1 MLCDPLDDLV
11 RITDTASNGE
21 RKRVAKGVLACW
33 SLEVLVLPC
42 ASWLPQDPER
52 DPPLLSCTMPLLW
65 FLLFHKS
72 VLYFR
77 KWLGSLYYCKM
88 FPPLLSCS
96 QIWLWCKWAKP
107 SRGFLFISRTIQEK
121 KDINS
126 TFSPFSVIEPLNTK
140 HPAWRFP
147 TKRRH
152 HPFHIFTV
160 SPFSGTICICVKL
173 SMIAPVLSVYYSTR
187 WILYYLKLNLLHSA
201 ERSSGKGAYGKIIA
215 FMIILWSYEHSS

>member
-1 MLCDPLDDLV
+1 MLSDPLDDLV

-65 FLLFHKS
+65 FLPQVCFILQE
-72 VLYFR
+72 R
-77 KWLGSLYYCKM
+77 LGSLYYCKM

-140 HPAWRFP
+140 HPAWRFLP
-147 TKRRH
+147 FPHQAASPPLPYIHCFTILRH
-152 HPFHIFTV
+152 HLYLCQTV
-160 SPFSGTICICVKL
+160 HDCTSVICVLQYTLNPLL
-173 SMIAPVLSVYYSTR
+173 SKTQPPPQCWT
-187 WILYYLKLNLLHSA
+187 
-201 ERSSGKGAYGKIIA
+201 
-215 FMIILWSYEHSS
+215 

>member
-1 MLCDPLDDLV
+1 MLSDPLDDLV

-33 SLEVLVLPC
+33 REALVLPC

-65 FLLFHKS
+65 FLPQVCFILQE
-72 VLYFR
+72 R
-77 KWLGSLYYCKM
+77 LGSLYYCKM

-96 QIWLWCKWAKP
+96 QIWLWRKWAKP
-107 SRGFLFISRTIQEK
+107 SREERASFLFISRTIQEK

-140 HPAWRFP
+140 HPAWRFLP
-147 TKRRH
+147 FPHQASSPPLPYIHCFTILRH
-152 HPFHIFTV
+152 HLYLCQTV
-160 SPFSGTICICVKL
+160 HDCTSVICVLQYTLNPLL
-173 SMIAPVLSVYYSTR
+173 SKTQPPPQCWT
-187 WILYYLKLNLLHSA
+187 
-201 ERSSGKGAYGKIIA
+201 
-215 FMIILWSYEHSS
+215 